1 MAALVEHVACKHED
15 LSSVPQTHE
24 KAGHCGIVARP
35 YNPTT
40 GQGRDRQILG
50 ACSSQRM
57 LFGELLAHGRS
68 FLRHKNVVW

>member
-1 MAALVEHVACKHED
+1 MAALVEHVACKHKD

-24 KAGHCGIVARP
+24 KAGHCGMSLQSHHWA
-35 YNPTT
+35 
-40 GQGRDRQILG
+40 GQREADPGGLL
-50 ACSSQRM
+50 ASQRM